1 MKKKNQIT
9 YYNYAEQSGHI
20 KCKNNL
26 FKCNKAHFSG
36 LYNVTRA
43 TCHISLEQNT
53 VFPQCFLAFKT
64 TATPV
69 KGKRETKHF

>member
-1 MKKKNQIT
+1 MQ
-9 YYNYAEQSGHI
+9 
-20 KCKNNL
+20 
-26 FKCNKAHFSG
+26 NKAGTSSAKTIYSNAIKHIFSG